1 MIKSMTGF
9 GRGSGGRGSN
19 KVDVEI
25 RSVNSRFLELKFR
38 GVTIDPTIE
47 QKIRALLEKTI
58 QRGNVQVRIELNVS
72 QGNQKLSFNKDRFEL
87 IQDVMKKIHVSYGQR
102 MSLSDVIS
110 THDLLKAEEPDSI
123 DQNVIIKAVEHALN
137 QLNEMRE
144 KEGKQI
150 QDDLLKRIK
159 NLQKSIDSAELI
171 SGNFKS
177 EKQAQLQEKISDLL
191 NGDFLDESRLVQEVA
206 YLADRADVTEEIVRC
221 RSHFDQLYSYLERE
235 DPVGKRI
242 NFLIQEI
249 GREINTIG
257 SKSPQTDVTKH
268 VVEMKDE
275 LEKIREQAQNIL

>member
-1 MIKSMTGF
+1 MTGF
-9 GRGSGGRGSN
+9 GRGSAGRGPN
-19 KVDVEI
+19 KIDVEI
-25 RSVNSRFLELKFR
+25 RSVNSRFLEMKFR
-38 GVTIDPTIE
+38 GVALDPATE
-47 QKIRALLEKTI
+47 QKIRALLEKSI
-58 QRGNVQVRIELNVS
+58 QRGNAQVRVELNIS
-72 QGNQKLSFNKDRFEL
+72 QDNQKLSFNKDRFEI
-87 IQDVMKKIHVSYGQR
+87 IQDVIKKIHVSYGQR
-102 MSLSDVIS
+102 MSLSDIIS

-123 DQNVIIKAVEHALN
+123 NQSVIIKAVEHALN

-150 QDDLLKRIK
+150 QDDILKRIK
-159 NLQKSIDSAELI
+159 NLQNAIDLAEHI

-177 EKQAQLQEKISDLL
+177 EKQAQLQEKISELL
-191 NGDFLDESRLVQEVA
+191 NGESLDESRLIQEVA
-206 YLADRADVTEEIVRC
+206 YIADRADVTEEIVRC
-221 RSHFDQLYSYLERE
+221 RSHFDQLHSYLDRE

-268 VVEMKDE
+268 VVEMKGE

>member
-9 GRGSGGRGSN
+9 GRGSHGRGPN
-19 KVDVEI
+19 KIDVEI
-25 RSVNSRFLELKFR
+25 RSVNSRFLEMKFR
-38 GVTIDPTIE
+38 GVALDPATE
-47 QKIRALLEKTI
+47 QKIRALLEKSI
-58 QRGNVQVRIELNVS
+58 QRGNAQVRVELNVS
-72 QGNQKLSFNKDRFEL
+72 QDNQKLSFNKDRFEM
-87 IQDVMKKIHVSYGQR
+87 IQNVVKKIHVSYGQR
-102 MSLSDVIS
+102 MSLSDIIS
-110 THDLLKAEEPDSI
+110 THDLLKAQEPDSI
-123 DQNVIIKAVEHALN
+123 NQSVIIKAVEHALN

-150 QDDLLKRIK
+150 QDDILKRIK
-159 NLQKSIDSAELI
+159 NLQNAIYSAEHI
-171 SGNFKS
+171 SGNFKA
-177 EKQAQLQEKISDLL
+177 EKQAQLQEKISELL
-191 NGDFLDESRLVQEVA
+191 NGESLDESRLIQEVA

-221 RSHFDQLYSYLERE
+221 RSHFDQLHSYLDRE

-268 VVEMKDE
+268 VVEMKGE

>member
-1 MIKSMTGF
+1 MTGF
-9 GRGSGGRGSN
+9 GRGSAGRGLN
-19 KVDVEI
+19 KIDVEI
-25 RSVNSRFLELKFR
+25 RSVNSRFLEMKFR
-38 GVTIDPTIE
+38 GFSLDPATE
-47 QKIRALLEKTI
+47 QKIRALLEKSI
-58 QRGNVQVRIELNVS
+58 QRGNAQVRIELNVS
-72 QGNQKLSFNKDRFEL
+72 QDNQKLSFNKDRFEM
-87 IQDVMKKIHVSYGQR
+87 IQDVVKKIHVSYGQR
-102 MSLSDVIS
+102 MSLSDIIS
-110 THDLLKAEEPDSI
+110 THDLLKADEPDSI
-123 DQNVIIKAVEHALN
+123 NQSVIIKAVEHALN

-150 QDDLLKRIK
+150 QDDILKRIK
-159 NLQKSIDSAELI
+159 NLQNAIDSAEHI

-177 EKQAQLQEKISDLL
+177 EKQAQLQEKISELL
-191 NGDFLDESRLVQEVA
+191 NGESLDESRLIQEVA

-221 RSHFDQLYSYLERE
+221 RSHFDQLHSYLDRE

-268 VVEMKDE
+268 VVEMKGE

>member
-1 MIKSMTGF
+1 MTGF
-9 GRGSGGRGSN
+9 GRGSAGRGLN
-19 KVDVEI
+19 KIDVEI
-25 RSVNSRFLELKFR
+25 RSVNSRFLEMKFR
-38 GVTIDPTIE
+38 GFSLDPTTE
-47 QKIRALLEKTI
+47 QKIRALLEKSI
-58 QRGNVQVRIELNVS
+58 QRGNAQVRVELNVS
-72 QGNQKLSFNKDRFEL
+72 QDNQKLSFNKDRFEM
-87 IQDVMKKIHVSYGQR
+87 IQDVVKKIHVSYGQR
-102 MSLSDVIS
+102 MSLSDIIS
-110 THDLLKAEEPDSI
+110 THDLLKADEPDSI
-123 DQNVIIKAVEHALN
+123 NQSVIIKAVEHALN

-150 QDDLLKRIK
+150 QDDILKRIK
-159 NLQKSIDSAELI
+159 NLQNAIDSAEHI

-177 EKQAQLQEKISDLL
+177 EKQAQLQEKISELL
-191 NGDFLDESRLVQEVA
+191 NGESLDESRLIQEVA

-221 RSHFDQLYSYLERE
+221 RSHFDQLHTYLDRE

-268 VVEMKDE
+268 VVEMKGE

>member
-1 MIKSMTGF
+1 MTGF
-9 GRGSGGRGSN
+9 GRGSAGRGPN
-19 KVDVEI
+19 KIDVEI
-25 RSVNSRFLELKFR
+25 RSVNSRFLEMKFR
-38 GVTIDPTIE
+38 GFTLDPATE
-47 QKIRALLEKTI
+47 QKIRALLEKSI
-58 QRGNVQVRIELNVS
+58 QRGNAQIRVELNIS
-72 QGNQKLSFNKDRFEL
+72 QDNQKLSFNKDRFEI
-87 IQDVMKKIHVSYGQR
+87 IQDVIKKIHVSYGQR
-102 MSLSDVIS
+102 MSLSDIIS

-123 DQNVIIKAVEHALN
+123 NQSVIIKAVEHALN

-150 QDDLLKRIK
+150 QDDILKRIK
-159 NLQKSIDSAELI
+159 NLQNAIDLAEHI
-171 SGNFKS
+171 SGKFKS
-177 EKQAQLQEKISDLL
+177 EKQAQLQEKISELL
-191 NGDFLDESRLVQEVA
+191 NGESLDESRLIQEVA

-221 RSHFDQLYSYLERE
+221 RSHFDQLHTYLDRE

-268 VVEMKDE
+268 VVEMKGE

>member
-9 GRGSGGRGSN
+9 GRGSAGRGLN
-19 KVDVEI
+19 KIDVEI
-25 RSVNSRFLELKFR
+25 RSVNSRFLEMKFR
-38 GVTIDPTIE
+38 GFSLDPATE
-47 QKIRALLEKTI
+47 QKIRALLEKSI
-58 QRGNVQVRIELNVS
+58 QRGNAQVRVELNVS
-72 QGNQKLSFNKDRFEL
+72 QDNQKLSFNKDRFEM
-87 IQDVMKKIHVSYGQR
+87 IQDVVKKIHVSYGQR
-102 MSLSDVIS
+102 MSLSDIIS
-110 THDLLKAEEPDSI
+110 THDLLKADEPDSI
-123 DQNVIIKAVEHALN
+123 NQSVIIKAVEHALN

-150 QDDLLKRIK
+150 QDDILKRIK
-159 NLQKSIDSAELI
+159 NLQNAIDSAEHI
-171 SGNFKS
+171 SGNYKS
-177 EKQAQLQEKISDLL
+177 EKQAQLQEKISELL
-191 NGDFLDESRLVQEVA
+191 NGESLDESRLIQEVA

-221 RSHFDQLYSYLERE
+221 RSHFDQLHTYLDRE

-268 VVEMKDE
+268 VVEMKGE

>member
-9 GRGSGGRGSN
+9 GRGSAGRGLN
-19 KVDVEI
+19 KIDVEI
-25 RSVNSRFLELKFR
+25 RSVNSRFLEMKFR
-38 GVTIDPTIE
+38 GFSLDPATE
-47 QKIRALLEKTI
+47 QKIRALLEKSI
-58 QRGNVQVRIELNVS
+58 QRGNAQVRVELNVS
-72 QGNQKLSFNKDRFEL
+72 QNNQKLSFNKDRFEM
-87 IQDVMKKIHVSYGQR
+87 IQDVVKKIHVSYGQR
-102 MSLSDVIS
+102 MSLSDIIS
-110 THDLLKAEEPDSI
+110 THDLLKADEPDSI
-123 DQNVIIKAVEHALN
+123 NQSVIIKAVEHALN

-150 QDDLLKRIK
+150 QDDILKRIK
-159 NLQKSIDSAELI
+159 NLQNAIDSAEHI

-177 EKQAQLQEKISDLL
+177 EKQAQLQEKISELL
-191 NGDFLDESRLVQEVA
+191 NGESLDESRLIQEVA

-221 RSHFDQLYSYLERE
+221 RSHFDQLHTYLDRE

-268 VVEMKDE
+268 VVEMKGE

>member
-9 GRGSGGRGSN
+9 GRGSAGRGLN
-19 KVDVEI
+19 KIDVEI
-25 RSVNSRFLELKFR
+25 RSVNSRFLEMKFR
-38 GVTIDPTIE
+38 GFSLDPATE
-47 QKIRALLEKTI
+47 QKIRALLEKSI
-58 QRGNVQVRIELNVS
+58 QRGNAQVRVELNVS
-72 QGNQKLSFNKDRFEL
+72 QDNQKLSFNKDRFEM
-87 IQDVMKKIHVSYGQR
+87 IQDVVKKIHVSYGQR
-102 MSLSDVIS
+102 MSLSDIIS
-110 THDLLKAEEPDSI
+110 THDLLKADEPDSI
-123 DQNVIIKAVEHALN
+123 NQSVIIKAVEHALN

-150 QDDLLKRIK
+150 QDDILKRIK
-159 NLQKSIDSAELI
+159 NLQNAIDLAEHI

-177 EKQAQLQEKISDLL
+177 EKQAQLQEKISELL
-191 NGDFLDESRLVQEVA
+191 NGESLDESRLIQEVA

-221 RSHFDQLYSYLERE
+221 RSHFDQLHTYLDRE

-268 VVEMKDE
+268 VVEMKGE

>member
-9 GRGSGGRGSN
+9 GRGSAGRGLN
-19 KVDVEI
+19 KIDVEI
-25 RSVNSRFLELKFR
+25 RSVNSRFLEMKFR
-38 GVTIDPTIE
+38 GFTLDPATE
-47 QKIRALLEKTI
+47 QKIRALLEKSI
-58 QRGNVQVRIELNVS
+58 QRGNAQVRVELNVS
-72 QGNQKLSFNKDRFEL
+72 QDNQKLSFNKDRFEM
-87 IQDVMKKIHVSYGQR
+87 IQDVVKKIHVSYGQR
-102 MSLSDVIS
+102 MSLSDIIS
-110 THDLLKAEEPDSI
+110 THDLLKADEPDSI
-123 DQNVIIKAVEHALN
+123 NQSVIIKAVEHALN

-150 QDDLLKRIK
+150 QDDILKRIK
-159 NLQKSIDSAELI
+159 NLQNAIDSAEHI

-177 EKQAQLQEKISDLL
+177 EKQAQLQEKISELL
-191 NGDFLDESRLVQEVA
+191 NGESLDESRLIQEVA

-221 RSHFDQLYSYLERE
+221 RSHFDQLHTYLDRE

-268 VVEMKDE
+268 VVEMKGE

>member
-9 GRGSGGRGSN
+9 GRGSAGRGLN
-19 KVDVEI
+19 KIDVEI
-25 RSVNSRFLELKFR
+25 RSVNSRFLEMKFR
-38 GVTIDPTIE
+38 GFSLDPATE
-47 QKIRALLEKTI
+47 QKIRALLEKSI
-58 QRGNVQVRIELNVS
+58 QRGNAQVRIELNVS
-72 QGNQKLSFNKDRFEL
+72 QDNQKLSFNKDRFEM
-87 IQDVMKKIHVSYGQR
+87 IQDVVKKIHVSYGQR
-102 MSLSDVIS
+102 MSLSDIIS
-110 THDLLKAEEPDSI
+110 THDLLKADEPDSI
-123 DQNVIIKAVEHALN
+123 NQSVIIKAVEHALN

-150 QDDLLKRIK
+150 QDDILKRIK
-159 NLQKSIDSAELI
+159 NLQNAIDSAEHI

-177 EKQAQLQEKISDLL
+177 EKQAQLQEKISELL
-191 NGDFLDESRLVQEVA
+191 NGESLDESRLIQEVA

-221 RSHFDQLYSYLERE
+221 RSHFNQLHSYLDRE

-268 VVEMKDE
+268 VVEMKGE

>member
-1 MIKSMTGF
+1 MTGF
-9 GRGSGGRGSN
+9 GRGSAGRGLN
-19 KVDVEI
+19 KIDVEI
-25 RSVNSRFLELKFR
+25 RSVNSRFLEMKFR
-38 GVTIDPTIE
+38 GFSLDPATE
-47 QKIRALLEKTI
+47 QKIRALLEKSI
-58 QRGNVQVRIELNVS
+58 QRGNAQVWVELNVS
-72 QGNQKLSFNKDRFEL
+72 QDNQKLSFNKDRFEM
-87 IQDVMKKIHVSYGQR
+87 IQDVVKKIHVSYGQR
-102 MSLSDVIS
+102 MSLSDIIS
-110 THDLLKAEEPDSI
+110 THDLLKADEPDSI
-123 DQNVIIKAVEHALN
+123 NQSVIIKAVEHALN

-150 QDDLLKRIK
+150 QDDILKRIK
-159 NLQKSIDSAELI
+159 NLQNAIDSAEHI

-177 EKQAQLQEKISDLL
+177 EKQAQLQEKISELL
-191 NGDFLDESRLVQEVA
+191 NGESLDESRLIQEVA

-221 RSHFDQLYSYLERE
+221 RSHFDQLHTYLDRE

-268 VVEMKDE
+268 VVEMKGE

>member
-1 MIKSMTGF
+1 MTGF
-9 GRGSGGRGSN
+9 GRGSAGRGPN
-19 KVDVEI
+19 KIDVEI
-25 RSVNSRFLELKFR
+25 RSVNSRFLEMKFR
-38 GVTIDPTIE
+38 GFTLDPATE
-47 QKIRALLEKTI
+47 QKIRALLEKSI
-58 QRGNVQVRIELNVS
+58 QRGNAQVRVELNIS
-72 QGNQKLSFNKDRFEL
+72 QDNQKLSFNKDRFEI
-87 IQDVMKKIHVSYGQR
+87 IQDVIKKIHVSYGQR
-102 MSLSDVIS
+102 MSLSDIIS

-123 DQNVIIKAVEHALN
+123 NQSVIIKAVEHALN

-150 QDDLLKRIK
+150 QDDILKRIK
-159 NLQKSIDSAELI
+159 NLQNAIDLAEHI

-177 EKQAQLQEKISDLL
+177 EKQAQLQEKISELL
-191 NGDFLDESRLVQEVA
+191 NGESLDESRLIQEVA

-221 RSHFDQLYSYLERE
+221 RSHFDQLHTYLDRE

-268 VVEMKDE
+268 VVEMKGE

>member
-1 MIKSMTGF
+1 MTGF
-9 GRGSGGRGSN
+9 GRGSAGRGPN
-19 KVDVEI
+19 KIDVEI
-25 RSVNSRFLELKFR
+25 RSVNSRFLEMKFR
-38 GVTIDPTIE
+38 GFYLDPATE
-47 QKIRALLEKTI
+47 QKIRALLEKSI
-58 QRGNVQVRIELNVS
+58 QRGNAQVRVELNVS
-72 QGNQKLSFNKDRFEL
+72 QDNQKLSFNKDRFEM
-87 IQDVMKKIHVSYGQR
+87 IQDVVKKIHVSYGQR
-102 MSLSDVIS
+102 MSLSDIIS

-123 DQNVIIKAVEHALN
+123 NQSVIIKAVEHALN

-150 QDDLLKRIK
+150 QDDILKRIK
-159 NLQKSIDSAELI
+159 NLQNAIDSAEHI

-177 EKQAQLQEKISDLL
+177 EKQAQLQEKISELL
-191 NGDFLDESRLVQEVA
+191 NGESLDESRLIQEVA

-221 RSHFDQLYSYLERE
+221 RSHFDQLHTYLDRE

-268 VVEMKDE
+268 VVEMKGE

>member
-9 GRGSGGRGSN
+9 GRGSAGRGLN
-19 KVDVEI
+19 KIDVEI
-25 RSVNSRFLELKFR
+25 RSVNSRFLEMKFR
-38 GVTIDPTIE
+38 GFSLDPATE
-47 QKIRALLEKTI
+47 QKIRALLEKSI
-58 QRGNVQVRIELNVS
+58 QRGNAQVRVELNVS
-72 QGNQKLSFNKDRFEL
+72 QDNQKLSFNKDRFEM
-87 IQDVMKKIHVSYGQR
+87 IQDVVKKIHVSYGQR
-102 MSLSDVIS
+102 MSLSDIIS
-110 THDLLKAEEPDSI
+110 THDLLKADEPDSI
-123 DQNVIIKAVEHALN
+123 NQSVIIKAVEHALN

-150 QDDLLKRIK
+150 QDDILKRIK
-159 NLQKSIDSAELI
+159 NLQNAIDSAEHI

-177 EKQAQLQEKISDLL
+177 EKQVQLQEKISELL
-191 NGDFLDESRLVQEVA
+191 NGESLDESRLIQEVA

-221 RSHFDQLYSYLERE
+221 RSHFDQLHTYLDRE

-268 VVEMKDE
+268 VVEMKGE

>member
-9 GRGSGGRGSN
+9 GRGSAGRGLN
-19 KVDVEI
+19 KIDVEI
-25 RSVNSRFLELKFR
+25 RSVNSRFLEMKFR
-38 GVTIDPTIE
+38 GFSLDPATE
-47 QKIRALLEKTI
+47 QKIRALLEKSI
-58 QRGNVQVRIELNVS
+58 QRGNAQVRVELNVS
-72 QGNQKLSFNKDRFEL
+72 QDNQKLSFNKDRFEI
-87 IQDVMKKIHVSYGQR
+87 IQDVIKKIHVSYGQR
-102 MSLSDVIS
+102 MSLSDIIS
-110 THDLLKAEEPDSI
+110 THDLLKADEPDSI
-123 DQNVIIKAVEHALN
+123 NQSVIIKAVEHALN

-150 QDDLLKRIK
+150 QDDILKRIK
-159 NLQKSIDSAELI
+159 NLQNAIDSAEHI

-177 EKQAQLQEKISDLL
+177 EKQAQLQEKISELL
-191 NGDFLDESRLVQEVA
+191 NGESLDESRLIQEVA

-221 RSHFDQLYSYLERE
+221 RSHFDQLHTYLDRE

-268 VVEMKDE
+268 VVEMKGE

>member
-1 MIKSMTGF
+1 MTGF
-9 GRGSGGRGSN
+9 GRGSAGRGPN
-19 KVDVEI
+19 KIDVEI
-25 RSVNSRFLELKFR
+25 RSVNSRFLEMKFR
-38 GVTIDPTIE
+38 GVALDPATE
-47 QKIRALLEKTI
+47 QKIRALLEKSI
-58 QRGNVQVRIELNVS
+58 QRGNAQVRVELNVS
-72 QGNQKLSFNKDRFEL
+72 QDNQKLSFNKDRFEI
-87 IQDVMKKIHVSYGQR
+87 IQDVIKKIHVSYGQR
-102 MSLSDVIS
+102 MSLSDIIS
-110 THDLLKAEEPDSI
+110 THDLLKADEPNSI
-123 DQNVIIKAVEHALN
+123 NQSMIIKAVEHALN

-150 QDDLLKRIK
+150 QDDILKRIK
-159 NLQKSIDSAELI
+159 NLQNAIDSAEHI

-177 EKQAQLQEKISDLL
+177 EKQAQLQEKISELL
-191 NGDFLDESRLVQEVA
+191 NGEFLDESRLIQEVA

-221 RSHFDQLYSYLERE
+221 RSHFDQLHSYLDRE

-268 VVEMKDE
+268 VVEMKGE

>member
-1 MIKSMTGF
+1 MTGF
-9 GRGSGGRGSN
+9 GRGSAGRGLN
-19 KVDVEI
+19 KIDVEI
-25 RSVNSRFLELKFR
+25 RSVNSRFLEMKFR
-38 GVTIDPTIE
+38 GFSLDPATE
-47 QKIRALLEKTI
+47 QKIRALLEKSI
-58 QRGNVQVRIELNVS
+58 QRGNAQVRVELNVS
-72 QGNQKLSFNKDRFEL
+72 QDNQKLSFNKDRFEM
-87 IQDVMKKIHVSYGQR
+87 IQDVIKKIHVSYGQR
-102 MSLSDVIS
+102 MSLSDIIS
-110 THDLLKAEEPDSI
+110 THDLLKADEPDSI
-123 DQNVIIKAVEHALN
+123 NQSVIIKAVEHALN

-150 QDDLLKRIK
+150 QDDILKRIK
-159 NLQKSIDSAELI
+159 NLQNAIDSAEHI

-177 EKQAQLQEKISDLL
+177 EKQAQLQEKISELL
-191 NGDFLDESRLVQEVA
+191 NGESLDESRLIQEVA

-221 RSHFDQLYSYLERE
+221 RSHFDQLHTYLDRE

-268 VVEMKDE
+268 VVEMKGE

>member
-9 GRGSGGRGSN
+9 GRGSAGRGLN
-19 KVDVEI
+19 KIDVEI
-25 RSVNSRFLELKFR
+25 RSVNSRFLEMKFR
-38 GVTIDPTIE
+38 GFSLDPATE
-47 QKIRALLEKTI
+47 QKIRALLEKSI
-58 QRGNVQVRIELNVS
+58 QRGNAQVRVELNVS
-72 QGNQKLSFNKDRFEL
+72 PDNQKLSFNKDRFEM
-87 IQDVMKKIHVSYGQR
+87 IQDVIKKIHVSYGQR
-102 MSLSDVIS
+102 MSLSDIIS
-110 THDLLKAEEPDSI
+110 THDLLKADEPDSI
-123 DQNVIIKAVEHALN
+123 NQSVIIKAVEHALN

-150 QDDLLKRIK
+150 QDDILMRIK
-159 NLQKSIDSAELI
+159 NLQNAIDSAEHI

-177 EKQAQLQEKISDLL
+177 EKQAQLQEKISELL
-191 NGDFLDESRLVQEVA
+191 NGESLDESRLIQEVA

-221 RSHFDQLYSYLERE
+221 RSHFDQLHTYLDRE

-257 SKSPQTDVTKH
+257 SKSPQTDVTKD
-268 VVEMKDE
+268 VVEMKGE

>member
-1 MIKSMTGF
+1 MTGF
-9 GRGSGGRGSN
+9 GRGSAGRGLN
-19 KVDVEI
+19 KIDVEI
-25 RSVNSRFLELKFR
+25 RSVNSRFLEMKFR
-38 GVTIDPTIE
+38 GFSLDPATE
-47 QKIRALLEKTI
+47 QKIRALLEKSI
-58 QRGNVQVRIELNVS
+58 QRGNAQVRVELNIS
-72 QGNQKLSFNKDRFEL
+72 QDNQKLSFNKDRFEI
-87 IQDVMKKIHVSYGQR
+87 IQDVIKKIHVSYGQR
-102 MSLSDVIS
+102 MSLSDIIS
-110 THDLLKAEEPDSI
+110 THDLLKADEPDSI
-123 DQNVIIKAVEHALN
+123 NQSVIIKAVEHALN

-150 QDDLLKRIK
+150 QDDILKRIK
-159 NLQKSIDSAELI
+159 NLQNAIDSAEHI

-177 EKQAQLQEKISDLL
+177 EKQAQLQEKISELL
-191 NGDFLDESRLVQEVA
+191 NGESLDESRLIQEVA

-221 RSHFDQLYSYLERE
+221 RSHFDQLHTYLDRE

-268 VVEMKDE
+268 VVEMKGE

>member
-1 MIKSMTGF
+1 MTGF
-9 GRGSGGRGSN
+9 GRGSAGRGLN
-19 KVDVEI
+19 KIDVEI
-25 RSVNSRFLELKFR
+25 RSVNSRFLEMKFR
-38 GVTIDPTIE
+38 GFSLDPATE
-47 QKIRALLEKTI
+47 QKIRALLEKSI
-58 QRGNVQVRIELNVS
+58 QRGNAQVRVELNVS
-72 QGNQKLSFNKDRFEL
+72 QDNQKLSFNKERFEM
-87 IQDVMKKIHVSYGQR
+87 IQEVVKKIHVSYGQR
-102 MSLSDVIS
+102 MSLSDIIS
-110 THDLLKAEEPDSI
+110 THDLLKADEPDSI
-123 DQNVIIKAVEHALN
+123 NQSVIIKAVEHALN

-150 QDDLLKRIK
+150 QDDILKRIK
-159 NLQKSIDSAELI
+159 NLQNAIDSAEHI

-177 EKQAQLQEKISDLL
+177 EKQAQLQEKISELL
-191 NGDFLDESRLVQEVA
+191 NGESLDESRLIQEVA

-221 RSHFDQLYSYLERE
+221 RSHFDQLHTYLDRE

-268 VVEMKDE
+268 VVEMKGE

>member
-9 GRGSGGRGSN
+9 GRGSAGRGLN
-19 KVDVEI
+19 KIDVEI
-25 RSVNSRFLELKFR
+25 RSVNSRFLEMKFR
-38 GVTIDPTIE
+38 GFSLDPATE
-47 QKIRALLEKTI
+47 QKIRALLEKSI
-58 QRGNVQVRIELNVS
+58 QRGNAQVRVELNVS
-72 QGNQKLSFNKDRFEL
+72 QDNQKLSFNKDRFEM
-87 IQDVMKKIHVSYGQR
+87 IQDVVKKIHVSYGQR
-102 MSLSDVIS
+102 MSLSDIIS
-110 THDLLKAEEPDSI
+110 THDLLKADEPDSI
-123 DQNVIIKAVEHALN
+123 NQSVIIKAVEHALN

-150 QDDLLKRIK
+150 QDDILKRIK
-159 NLQKSIDSAELI
+159 NLQNAIDSAEHI

-177 EKQAQLQEKISDLL
+177 EKQAQLQEKISELL
-191 NGDFLDESRLVQEVA
+191 NEESLDESRLIQEVA

-221 RSHFDQLYSYLERE
+221 RSHFDQLHSYLDRE

-268 VVEMKDE
+268 VVEMKGE

>member
-9 GRGSGGRGSN
+9 GRGSAGRGSN
-19 KVDVEI
+19 KIDVEI
-25 RSVNSRFLELKFR
+25 RSVNSRFLEMKFR
-38 GVTIDPTIE
+38 GVALDPATE
-47 QKIRALLEKTI
+47 QKIRALLEKSI
-58 QRGNVQVRIELNVS
+58 QRGNAQVRVELNVS
-72 QGNQKLSFNKDRFEL
+72 QDNQKLSFNKDRFEI
-87 IQDVMKKIHVSYGQR
+87 IQDVIKKIHVSYGQR
-102 MSLSDVIS
+102 MSLSDIIS
-110 THDLLKAEEPDSI
+110 THDLLKADEPNSI
-123 DQNVIIKAVEHALN
+123 NQSMIIKAVEHALN

-150 QDDLLKRIK
+150 QDDILKRIK
-159 NLQKSIDSAELI
+159 NLQNAIDSAEQI

-177 EKQAQLQEKISDLL
+177 EKQALLQEKISELL
-191 NGDFLDESRLVQEVA
+191 NGEFLDESRLIQEVA

-221 RSHFDQLYSYLERE
+221 RSHFDQLHSYLDRE

-268 VVEMKDE
+268 VVEMKGE

>member
-1 MIKSMTGF
+1 MTGF
-9 GRGSGGRGSN
+9 GRGSAGRGPN
-19 KVDVEI
+19 KIDVEI
-25 RSVNSRFLELKFR
+25 RSVNSRFLEMKFR
-38 GVTIDPTIE
+38 GFTLDPATE
-47 QKIRALLEKTI
+47 QKIRALLEKSI
-58 QRGNVQVRIELNVS
+58 QRGNAQVRVELNVS
-72 QGNQKLSFNKDRFEL
+72 QDNQKLSFNKDRFEM
-87 IQDVMKKIHVSYGQR
+87 IQDVIKKIHVSYGQR
-102 MSLSDVIS
+102 MSLSDIIS
-110 THDLLKAEEPDSI
+110 THDLLKADEPDSI
-123 DQNVIIKAVEHALN
+123 NQSVIIKAVEHALN

-150 QDDLLKRIK
+150 QDDILKRIK
-159 NLQKSIDSAELI
+159 NLQNAIDSAEHI

-177 EKQAQLQEKISDLL
+177 EKQAQLQEKISELL
-191 NGDFLDESRLVQEVA
+191 NGESLDESRLIQEVA

-221 RSHFDQLYSYLERE
+221 RSHFDQLHSYLDRE

-268 VVEMKDE
+268 VVEMKGE

>member
-9 GRGSGGRGSN
+9 GRGSHGRGPN
-19 KVDVEI
+19 KIDVEI
-25 RSVNSRFLELKFR
+25 RSVNSRFLEMKFR
-38 GVTIDPTIE
+38 GITLDLGTE
-47 QKIRALLEKTI
+47 KKIRTLLEKLI
-58 QRGNVQVRIELNVS
+58 QRGNIQVRVELNVS
-72 QGNQKLSFNKDRFEL
+72 SDNQKLSFNKDRFEM

-102 MSLSDVIS
+102 MSLSDIIS
-110 THDLLKAEEPDSI
+110 THDLLKADEPDSI
-123 DQNVIIKAVEHALN
+123 NQSVIFKAVEHALN

-150 QDDLLKRIK
+150 QDDILKRIK
-159 NLQKSIDSAELI
+159 NLQNAIDSAEHI
-171 SGNFKS
+171 SGNFKA
-177 EKQAQLQEKISDLL
+177 EKQAQLQEKISELL
-191 NGDFLDESRLVQEVA
+191 IGESLDESRLIQEVA

-221 RSHFDQLYSYLERE
+221 RSHFDQLHSYLDRE

-257 SKSPQTDVTKH
+257 SKSPQTDVTNH
-268 VVEMKDE
+268 VIEMKGE

>member
-9 GRGSGGRGSN
+9 GRGSAGRGLN
-19 KVDVEI
+19 KIDVEI
-25 RSVNSRFLELKFR
+25 RSVNSRFLEMKFR
-38 GVTIDPTIE
+38 GFSLDPATE
-47 QKIRALLEKTI
+47 QKIRALLEKSI
-58 QRGNVQVRIELNVS
+58 QRGNAQVRVELNVS
-72 QGNQKLSFNKDRFEL
+72 QDNQKLSFNKDRFEM
-87 IQDVMKKIHVSYGQR
+87 IQDVVKKIHVSYGQR
-102 MSLSDVIS
+102 MSLSDIIS
-110 THDLLKAEEPDSI
+110 THDLLKADEPDSI
-123 DQNVIIKAVEHALN
+123 NQSVIIKAVEHALN

-150 QDDLLKRIK
+150 QDDILKRIK
-159 NLQKSIDSAELI
+159 NLQNAIDSAEHI
-171 SGNFKS
+171 SGNFIS
-177 EKQAQLQEKISDLL
+177 EKQAQLQEKISELL
-191 NGDFLDESRLVQEVA
+191 NGESLDESRLIQEVA

-221 RSHFDQLYSYLERE
+221 RSHFDQLHTYLDRE

-268 VVEMKDE
+268 VVEMKGE

>member
-1 MIKSMTGF
+1 MTGF
-9 GRGSGGRGSN
+9 GRGSAGRGPN
-19 KVDVEI
+19 KIDVEI
-25 RSVNSRFLELKFR
+25 RSVNSRFLEMKFR
-38 GVTIDPTIE
+38 GFTLDPATE

-58 QRGNVQVRIELNVS
+58 QRGNAQVRVELNVS
-72 QGNQKLSFNKDRFEL
+72 QDNQKLSFNKDRFEM
-87 IQDVMKKIHVSYGQR
+87 IQDVVKKIHVSYGQR
-102 MSLSDVIS
+102 MSLSDIIS
-110 THDLLKAEEPDSI
+110 THDLLKADEPDSI
-123 DQNVIIKAVEHALN
+123 NQSVIIKAVEHALN

-150 QDDLLKRIK
+150 QDDILKRIK
-159 NLQKSIDSAELI
+159 NLQNAIDLAEHI

-177 EKQAQLQEKISDLL
+177 EKQAQLQEKISELL
-191 NGDFLDESRLVQEVA
+191 NGESLDESRLIQEVA

-221 RSHFDQLYSYLERE
+221 RSHFDQLHTYLDRE

-268 VVEMKDE
+268 VVEMKGE

>member
-9 GRGSGGRGSN
+9 GRGSAGRGLN
-19 KVDVEI
+19 KIDVEI
-25 RSVNSRFLELKFR
+25 RSVNSRFLEMKFR
-38 GVTIDPTIE
+38 GFSLDPATE
-47 QKIRALLEKTI
+47 QKIRALLEKSI
-58 QRGNVQVRIELNVS
+58 QRGNAQVRVELNVS
-72 QGNQKLSFNKDRFEL
+72 QDNQILSFNKDRFEM
-87 IQDVMKKIHVSYGQR
+87 IQDVVKKIHVSYGQR
-102 MSLSDVIS
+102 MSLSDIIS
-110 THDLLKAEEPDSI
+110 THDLLKADEPDSI
-123 DQNVIIKAVEHALN
+123 NQSVIIKAVEHALN

-150 QDDLLKRIK
+150 QDDILKRIK
-159 NLQKSIDSAELI
+159 NLQNAIDSAEHI

-177 EKQAQLQEKISDLL
+177 EKQAQLQEKISELL
-191 NGDFLDESRLVQEVA
+191 NGESLDESRLIQEVA

-221 RSHFDQLYSYLERE
+221 RSHFDQLHSYLDRE

-268 VVEMKDE
+268 VVEMKGE

>member
-1 MIKSMTGF
+1 MTGF
-9 GRGSGGRGSN
+9 GRGSAGRGPN
-19 KVDVEI
+19 KIDVEI
-25 RSVNSRFLELKFR
+25 RSVNSRFLEMKFR
-38 GVTIDPTIE
+38 GVALDPATE
-47 QKIRALLEKTI
+47 QKIRALLEKSI
-58 QRGNVQVRIELNVS
+58 QRGNAQVRVELNVS
-72 QGNQKLSFNKDRFEL
+72 QDNQKLSFNKDRFEM
-87 IQDVMKKIHVSYGQR
+87 IQDVVKKIHVSYGQR
-102 MSLSDVIS
+102 MSLSDIIS
-110 THDLLKAEEPDSI
+110 THDLLKADEPNSI
-123 DQNVIIKAVEHALN
+123 NQSMIIKAVEHALN

-150 QDDLLKRIK
+150 QDDILKRIK
-159 NLQKSIDSAELI
+159 NLQNAIDSAEHI

-177 EKQAQLQEKISDLL
+177 EKQAQLQEKISELL
-191 NGDFLDESRLVQEVA
+191 NEESLDESRLIQEVA

-221 RSHFDQLYSYLERE
+221 RSHFDQLHSYLDRE

-268 VVEMKDE
+268 VVEMKGE